1 MDTLTPGTH
10 SLTVDGIRQVYHV
23 AGGGPVLVAHAGGP
37 GIDHGYLR
45 SADLEKH
52 FTVVYLEPVG
62 TRDSGPYPED
72 ATYVGTYAHLLG
84 AVIDHL
90 GVPRVHLLGH
100 SHGGFVTLQY
110 AIDHPDRV
118 AGLALYS
125 TSPTTGDEFWDTMR
139 DNATAFPEQHP
150 DRPEAAEVLDWM
162 TFQSTT
168 DEEHSAALRGLM
180 PLYFADFWGE
190 RHAEYAAMRAA
201 VRAWRVEND
210 GVPFDCRVELP
221 EVTAPTVI
229 ICGRHDFICGP
240 VWAAML
246 HNGIPGSRLVMLEN
260 SGHFGQ
266 IEEPEAFTEA
276 VTWLISVE

>member
-1 MDTLTPGTH
+1 MDTLSPGTH
-10 SLTVDGIRQVYHV
+10 SLAVDGIRQVYHV
-23 AGGGPVLVAHAGGP
+23 AGDGPVLVAHAGGP

-45 SADLEKH
+45 SGDLEKR

-62 TRDSGPYPED
+62 TGGSGPYPEG
-72 ATYVGTYAHLLG
+72 ATYVGTYVELLT

-100 SHGGFVTLQY
+100 SHGGFVVLRY
-110 AIDHPDRV
+110 ALDHPDRV

-125 TSPTTGDEFWDTMR
+125 TSPTTADEFWTAMR
-139 DNATAFPEQHP
+139 ANAMEFPDQHP
-150 DRPEAAEVLDWM
+150 DRPEAAEVLDWFSFE
-162 TFQSTT
+162 TTT
-168 DEEHSAALRGLM
+168 DEEHTTALRGLM

-190 RHAEYAAMRAA
+190 RHAEYAGLQAA
-201 VRAWRVEND
+201 VRAWRVDND
-210 GVPFDCRVELP
+210 GEPFDCRAELP
-221 EVTAPTVI
+221 DITARTVI

-246 HNGIPGSRLVMLEN
+246 HNGIPGSELVMLEN

-276 VTWLISVE
+276 VTRLISVE